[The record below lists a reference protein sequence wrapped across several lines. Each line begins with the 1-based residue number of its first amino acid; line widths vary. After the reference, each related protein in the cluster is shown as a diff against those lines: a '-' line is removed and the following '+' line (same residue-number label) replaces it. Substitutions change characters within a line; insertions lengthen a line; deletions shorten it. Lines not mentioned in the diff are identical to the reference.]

1 MPGSKAE
8 RTFRLLKRTTI
19 SVLYGFTF
27 FYEFRV
33 LIDALETVLYTFNVI
48 DKMNEEAKNWLN

>member
-1 MPGSKAE
+1 MPGSRSE